1 VSEIVVDTFL
11 TLDGV
16 MQAPGGPDEDRDGG
30 FEHGG
35 WQVPFTED
43 AVNQYVADGIEASAG
58 LLLGRR
64 TYEVFAEHF
73 PNVGADAPDAA
84 AAATLTAMPKYVA
97 SRSLSTL
104 AWANSVLL
112 GDEVPGAVAKLRAQ
126 PGGELHVVGS
136 HDLLRT
142 LVRHDL
148 VDVYRLMIFPVV
160 LGTGKRLF
168 DGGAV
173 PAAFTLTE
181 TRATPGG
188 AVYCAYRRAG
198 AVTYGSVG

>member
-1 VSEIVVDTFL
+1 MIHWCAGATVEGECMSEFVVDTFL

-16 MQAPGGPDEDRDGG
+16 MQA
-30 FEHGG
+30 
-35 WQVPFTED
+35 
-43 AVNQYVADGIEASAG
+43 S
-58 LLLGRR
+58 GR
-64 TYEVFAEHF
+64 
-73 PNVGADAPDAA
+73 
-84 AAATLTAMPKYVA
+84 
-97 SRSLSTL
+97 
-104 AWANSVLL
+104 
-112 GDEVPGAVAKLRAQ
+112 
-126 PGGELHVVGS
+126 ELHVVGS

-181 TRATPGG
+181 AYPTPGG
-188 AVYCAYRRAG
+188 AVFCAYRRAG
-198 AVTYGSVG
+198 EVTYGSVG